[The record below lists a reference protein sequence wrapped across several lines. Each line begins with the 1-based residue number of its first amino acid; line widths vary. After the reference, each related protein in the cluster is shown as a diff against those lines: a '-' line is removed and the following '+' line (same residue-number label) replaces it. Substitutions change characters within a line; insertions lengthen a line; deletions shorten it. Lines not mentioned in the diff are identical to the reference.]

1 MDAAEPAGLAE
12 MYECRDEILMTAP
25 GRAETSVLGAAALGR
40 LGVLGET
47 DEELIQGR
55 RALIS
60 SSYFHIAISQL
71 L

>member
-1 MDAAEPAGLAE
+1 MSAE
-12 MYECRDEILMTAP
+12 M
-25 GRAETSVLGAAALGR
+25 SVLGAAALGR
-40 LGVLGET
+40 MGVLGET

-71 L
+71 LFPLNERRHGL